1 MSTLLFLVD
10 GIGKDRYIK
19 VLYVVDVYDD
29 KRPSSAA
36 QPVEVFGRDSPC
48 DKSGTLAGSGTVLGK
63 SLRRDC
69 RSACDT
75 PSTPA
80 RSRFAGEASR
90 APLPEFAP
98 LHTSAC

>member
-10 GIGKDRYIK
+10 GIGKDKYIK
-19 VLYVVDVYDD
+19 LLYVVDVYDD

-36 QPVEVFGRDSPC
+36 QPMEVFGRDSPC
-48 DKSGTLAGSGTVLGK
+48 DKSGTLAGSETVLGK

-69 RSACDT
+69 CSACDR

-80 RSRFAGEASR
+80 RSRFVGEASR
-90 APLPEFAP
+90 APLPELQLP
-98 LHTSAC
+98 HTSAC